1 MYTGCVMPRT
11 SSRSAPH
18 RVRSCDNEFRKQ
30 GRQSLSKLWDGFLR
44 RQQPEALLARH
55 ALLGELIVGAEPRGV
70 RRLRGAPVGRGFLG
84 STCAV
89 RTMVGAVS
97 RGVTFRE
104 GFFPDPRAF
113 GLLRLGRVG

>member
-1 MYTGCVMPRT
+1 M
-11 SSRSAPH
+11 
-18 RVRSCDNEFRKQ
+18 
-30 GRQSLSKLWDGFLR
+30 
-44 RQQPEALLARH
+44 
-55 ALLGELIVGAEPRGV
+55 
-70 RRLRGAPVGRGFLG
+70 RGAPVGRGFLG